1 MKPIKTK
8 SSYDYRKKLYEYT
21 VVDSTEE
28 QLKPHQ
34 LIGHRIRNV
43 VNELKNIDRI
53 LDHAL
58 RIKQESNT
66 TTDDYWIR
74 TKRSLIKLEGM
85 LNGIKNKL
93 KNIRS

>member
-1 MKPIKTK
+1 
-8 SSYDYRKKLYEYT
+8 
-21 VVDSTEE
+21 
-28 QLKPHQ
+28 LKPHQ

-85 LNGIKNKL
+85 LNGMKNKL